1 MLSNEDLIEM
11 YEKMVLLRQAEEKLV
26 EQSSKGKV
34 WTLLAGVGQEAIPVG
49 TVKALGPEDYW
60 EISHRGTS
68 DAAAR
73 DGVDLKRLFAE
84 VHGRKTGYSKGKGG
98 NMHIEAFEAK
108 VLPMLSI
115 VGESIPVSAGVALAQ
130 KMKNTGGAT
139 VCFFGDGA
147 SNQGVFHEGLN
158 LATIWKLPVVY
169 LVQNN
174 QYAVSTPVSYSVSVK
189 NISERAKGYG
199 IPGVTIDG
207 NDVLAVY
214 EAVSEALKR
223 AKEGEGPTLI
233 EAITY
238 RWYGHH
244 AGAGAD
250 EQMGWIYRPEEEVEE
265 WKKRDPIANFEK
277 KLTAQGLLT
286 EEKIKEIWDK
296 VNKQVEEAVEFA
308 ESSPFPDP
316 DDAFT
321 DVYTDLVLP

>member
-84 VHGRKTGYSKGKGG
+84 VHGRATGYSKGKGG
-98 NMHIEAFEAK
+98 NMHVEAFEAK

-139 VCFFGDGA
+139 ICFFGDGA

-158 LATIWKLPVVY
+158 LATIWRLPVVY

-174 QYAVSTPVSYSVSVK
+174 QYAVSTPASYAVSVK

-207 NDVLAVY
+207 NDVL
-214 EAVSEALKR
+214 EL
-223 AKEGEGPTLI
+223 
-233 EAITY
+233 
-238 RWYGHH
+238 
-244 AGAGAD
+244 
-250 EQMGWIYRPEEEVEE
+250 
-265 WKKRDPIANFEK
+265 FC
-277 KLTAQGLLT
+277 
-286 EEKIKEIWDK
+286 
-296 VNKQVEEAVEFA
+296 
-308 ESSPFPDP
+308 
-316 DDAFT
+316 
-321 DVYTDLVLP
+321 